1 MCNHYAVE
9 CDGEMIAA
17 DLSAEIID
25 MWEPGVTWPGRAAPI
40 ITNDRKLRVMSWGF
54 QTRKPRKLAP
64 KEGQA
69 PYVIDHWTN
78 ARNLDSGLWR
88 NAIATPAQR
97 CLVPFTR
104 FAEPKAKADRLDEN
118 DRDWWFTVN
127 NMPMACFA
135 GIWRDGIDEAEFAFL
150 TCAPNALVAP
160 KHPKAMPVI
169 LQPDDYDRWLAGD
182 KATALELAAPFP
194 SQLMGLDQARNSP

>member
-1 MCNHYAVE
+1 
-9 CDGEMIAA
+9 
-17 DLSAEIID
+17 
-25 MWEPGVTWPGRAAPI
+25 
-40 ITNDRKLRVMSWGF
+40 
-54 QTRKPRKLAP
+54 
-64 KEGQA
+64 
-69 PYVIDHWTN
+69 
-78 ARNLDSGLWR
+78 
-88 NAIATPAQR
+88 
-97 CLVPFTR
+97 
-104 FAEPKAKADRLDEN
+104 
-118 DRDWWFTVN
+118 
-127 NMPMACFA
+127 MPMACFA